1 MTQAIAKPNN
11 QQQSL
16 YESDL
21 NLWLEQTIAQLQ
33 AGNFHDLDIANLIEE
48 LDGLA
53 GRDRRELKQ
62 RLTTLIE
69 HLLKRC
75 YIKSEYDYAGW
86 VRTINRT
93 RLAICDILKQSP
105 SLKNHANSPEL
116 FQEAFEDA
124 LRLLRSDPDYTSI
137 EFPDNW
143 QFSYDIDALL
153 NANFWENN

>member
-11 QQQSL
+11 PQSNL

>member
-75 YIKSEYDYAGW
+75 YIKSEYDYAEW

-153 NANFWENN
+153 NANF

>member
-153 NANFWENN
+153 NANF